1 MNKKSFSSHKKIV
14 FLFLFISNITFA
26 QFSSITASSIDNA
39 NLKIDLTFD
48 QEIYSNSTCST
59 LTCIEVTDFVLSL
72 SGGNATLAS
81 NLPLTITKLGNYD
94 FTNQWNNPP
103 VEPNNSGGNEDW
115 AQHVSSGLLN
125 DLPNSNN
132 LNGVLEIIEPTA
144 RAIPG

>member
-1 MNKKSFSSHKKIV
+1 MFYGQKQFSFLRKIG
-14 FLFLFISNITFA
+14 FLFLFTTHITFA
-26 QFSSITASSIDNA
+26 QFSSITATSIDDN

-72 SGGNATLAS
+72 TGGNATLAS

-103 VEPNNSGGNEDW
+103 VEPNNAGGMRIGP
-115 AQHVSSGLLN
+115 SMFLRGF
-125 DLPNSNN
+125 
-132 LNGVLEIIEPTA
+132 
-144 RAIPG
+144 